1 MTAES
6 SILPEELERERE
18 GCAEGAKIDLKNPP
32 TANAT
37 LIGKGKFMSTSVSGL
52 LPIAM
57 IVIGGILYHV
67 SQKSTPRGVD
77 PFFSLMISFG
87 LASLACLVIY
97 FVRGGAAGQTKLVN
111 WTAIGLALS
120 VVGIESGYLIAYR
133 SGFRINL
140 TSLACNTAIAVALIF
155 IGTMLY
161 SERLAPRNIAGA
173 VLCLIG
179 LTLLR

>member
-6 SILPEELERERE
+6 SILPE
-18 GCAEGAKIDLKNPP
+18 GGAAPKLRRKIQNPK
-32 TANAT
+32 AHDAT
-37 LIGKGKFMSTSVSGL
+37 LIGKGNFMSTSVTGL
-52 LPIAM
+52 VPIAM
-57 IVIGGILYHV
+57 IVIGGVLYHV

-77 PFFSLMISFG
+77 PFFSLAISFG
-87 LASLACLVIY
+87 LAAAACLAIY
-97 FVRGGAAGQTKLVN
+97 FARGASAGQMKQVN
-111 WTAIGLALS
+111 WTALGLALS
-120 VVGIESGYLIAYR
+120 VVAIELGYLIAYR
-133 SGFRINL
+133 AGFRINL

-179 LTLLR
+179 LTMLR

>member
-1 MTAES
+1 MT
-6 SILPEELERERE
+6 
-18 GCAEGAKIDLKNPP
+18 IDHQLSLKE
-32 TANAT
+32 AS
-37 LIGKGKFMSTSVSGL
+37 MSTSVSGL
-52 LPIAM
+52 VPIAM
-57 IVIGGILYHV
+57 IVIGGVLYHV

-77 PFFSLMISFG
+77 PFFSLTISFG
-87 LASLACLVIY
+87 LAALACLAI
-97 FVRGGAAGQTKLVN
+97 FFFRGSSVAGQMKQVN
-111 WTAIGLALS
+111 WTAYGLALS
-120 VVGIESGYLIAYR
+120 IVGIESGYLIAYR
-133 SGFRINL
+133 AGFRINL

>member
-1 MTAES
+1 MSA
-6 SILPEELERERE
+6 SI
-18 GCAEGAKIDLKNPP
+18 
-32 TANAT
+32 
-37 LIGKGKFMSTSVSGL
+37 SGL
-52 LPIAM
+52 VPIAM
-57 IVIGGILYHV
+57 IVIGGVLYHV

-77 PFFSLMISFG
+77 PFFSLAISFG
-87 LASLACLVIY
+87 IAALACLLI
-97 FVRGGAAGQTKLVN
+97 FFLRGGAEGQMKQVN
-111 WTAIGLALS
+111 WTAYALALS
-120 VVGIESGYLIAYR
+120 LVVIESGYLVAYR
-133 SGFRINL
+133 AGYRINL

>member
-1 MTAES
+1 
-6 SILPEELERERE
+6 
-18 GCAEGAKIDLKNPP
+18 
-32 TANAT
+32 
-37 LIGKGKFMSTSVSGL
+37 MSTSVSGL
-52 LPIAM
+52 VPIAM
-57 IVIGGILYHV
+57 IVIGGVLYHV

-77 PFFSLMISFG
+77 PFFSLTISFG
-87 LASLACLVIY
+87 LAALACLAIFFFRV
-97 FVRGGAAGQTKLVN
+97 GTPAGQMKLVN
-111 WTAIGLALS
+111 WTAIGLALA

-133 SGFRINL
+133 AGFRINL

>member
-1 MTAES
+1 
-6 SILPEELERERE
+6 
-18 GCAEGAKIDLKNPP
+18 
-32 TANAT
+32 
-37 LIGKGKFMSTSVSGL
+37 MSTCVSGL
-52 LPIAM
+52 VPIAM

-77 PFFSLMISFG
+77 PFFSLSVSFG
-87 LASLACLVIY
+87 IAALACLAIY
-97 FVRGGAAGQTKLVN
+97 FIRGGAAGQTKLVN

-120 VVGIESGYLIAYR
+120 VVAIESGYLIAYR

-155 IGTMLY
+155 IGTMMY
-161 SERLAPRNIAGA
+161 SERLTPRNIAGA
-173 VLCLIG
+173 VVCLVG